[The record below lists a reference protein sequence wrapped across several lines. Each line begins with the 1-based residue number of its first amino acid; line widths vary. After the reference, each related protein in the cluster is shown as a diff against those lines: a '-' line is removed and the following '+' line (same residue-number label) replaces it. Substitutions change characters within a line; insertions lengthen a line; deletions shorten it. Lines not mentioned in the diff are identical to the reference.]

1 MGSYALLLAISMWL
15 NRRNGKMLFLT
26 LAVGAGIFFPIP
38 EENVYAICIAVEI
51 VVAFA
56 ADLID
61 AEASRL
67 VVWLCIALS
76 IFHILGYFLDGW
88 PPESPYHILVVTCE
102 HAEILACILLSDPFT
117 KNKKADN
124 V

>member
-26 LAVGAGIFFPIP
+26 LAVGSGIFFPIP
-38 EENVYAICIAVEI
+38 DDNFYVMCIAVEI
-51 VVAFA
+51 IVAFA

-61 AEASRL
+61 APASRII
-67 VVWLCIALS
+67 VWLSIVLS
-76 IFHILGYFLDGW
+76 IFHLLGLFLNGY
-88 PPESPYHILVVTCE
+88 PPESPYHVLVVTCE